1 MGKYKTLAENTLYIS
16 IGTLGSK
23 LIGFFMLP
31 LYTRWLNVS
40 DYGTVDAMT
49 VYSTLI
55 MGLLSMC
62 IAESIFVFPKNKEE
76 NIQSQYYSSGFLF
89 CIIQILFGFII
100 FGVFKLVAYLINW
113 NGVFSQYIWYIF
125 FLTISA
131 VIQAYCQSF
140 ARSLDKMFHYS
151 MTGMV
156 STFSIALFSF
166 MLIPSFGLRGF
177 ASAYIIANLNAFLY
191 SFVST
196 KQYKFLD
203 LRNANMKVLK
213 EMIRY
218 SIPMMPNNVMWWM
231 ISGFSRP
238 VIEIYLNTFS
248 LGIYA
253 VANKVSSMLHSL
265 FSIFGMSWFNSA
277 LDEYGK
283 PDFEKF
289 YNNCLKLIFTFLI
302 FCSLIF
308 VMVSEWVVKLLT
320 THDYYDAYK
329 YIPFFLLS
337 VISSAISGVVG
348 CIFACEKKSN
358 YYFYSSMWG
367 GISSVISMLLLT
379 PLYGLTGVALS
390 VLISHFFILFSRI
403 VYSNSFVTIKNY
415 MYYVILIIIYIG
427 FTINLFYGRDYKY
440 QIYVVLWIVT
450 FLASKKELTMLI
462 YQLKDRLS

>member
-40 DYGTVDAMT
+40 EYGTVDAMT

-203 LRNANMKVLK
+203 LRNANMKVL
-213 EMIRY
+213 
-218 SIPMMPNNVMWWM
+218 N
-231 ISGFSRP
+231 
-238 VIEIYLNTFS
+238 
-248 LGIYA
+248 
-253 VANKVSSMLHSL
+253 
-265 FSIFGMSWFNSA
+265 
-277 LDEYGK
+277 D
-283 PDFEKF
+283 
-289 YNNCLKLIFTFLI
+289 
-302 FCSLIF
+302 
-308 VMVSEWVVKLLT
+308 MV
-320 THDYYDAYK
+320 
-329 YIPFFLLS
+329 
-337 VISSAISGVVG
+337 
-348 CIFACEKKSN
+348 
-358 YYFYSSMWG
+358 
-367 GISSVISMLLLT
+367 
-379 PLYGLTGVALS
+379 
-390 VLISHFFILFSRI
+390 
-403 VYSNSFVTIKNY
+403 
-415 MYYVILIIIYIG
+415 
-427 FTINLFYGRDYKY
+427 
-440 QIYVVLWIVT
+440 
-450 FLASKKELTMLI
+450 
-462 YQLKDRLS
+462 